1 MVEAD
6 CLQALIPP
14 FLDAPGASLIY
25 SRMKIF
31 GGEIDGFIE
40 NKRVGPPSQ
49 MDYLLEPRHQNRIS
63 ALVLFR
69 KSKYQASGGLGLTYK
84 RGIDQDLYYK
94 LSEVGASNSWIGTLT
109 NTEPPWR
116 NFDHVQHLQGA
127 LLALLDLFRCFAD
140 VSDKANRPDW
150 NRIKREHEMVQRERL
165 KSRRLNLRHLAHFM
179 LAKHPHTFSMR
190 QKLRILRQSFD
201 QWLGHTSDKWSQ
213 EQRAS
218 CGTMPFVLC

>member
-14 FLDAPGASLIY
+14 FLDAPDASLIY

-94 LSEVGASNSWIGTLT
+94 LSEVGGIKFVDRHTYKYRIHRGGISTMSNTFRALYWHYLIRSDASSRRVRQGKQGLT
-109 NTEPPWR
+109 ETE
-116 NFDHVQHLQGA
+116 L
-127 LLALLDLFRCFAD
+127 
-140 VSDKANRPDW
+140 K
-150 NRIKREHEMVQRERL
+150 EEYEMVQRERL

-190 QKLRILRQSFD
+190 QKFRILRQSFD
-201 QWLGHTSDKWSQ
+201 QFLST
-213 EQRAS
+213 
-218 CGTMPFVLC
+218 